1 MMQNHPAPR
10 QSIDFH
16 QYTLIT
22 YIVFFVSAVV
32 SGGLLSIVGVVM
44 AYIKREEMR
53 GTIYYEHMQFLIRT
67 FWITL
72 IASII
77 GAILSLVVIGLLVL
91 LLVVVWHIYRLVLG
105 MVRLYEHRTVN
116 PYAWLEF

>member
-1 MMQNHPAPR
+1 MENHPIPQQR
-10 QSIDFH
+10 IDFH
-16 QYTLIT
+16 QYTLVT
-22 YIVFFVSAVV
+22 YIVFAVSAVI
-32 SGGLLSIVGVVM
+32 SGGLFSIVGVVM

-77 GAILSLVVIGLLVL
+77 GVILSLVVIGFLVL
-91 LLVVVWHIYRLVLG
+91 FLVAVWHIYRLVLG
-105 MVRLYEHRTVN
+105 IVRLYERRTVN

>member
-22 YIVFFVSAVV
+22 YIVFFVYAVV
-32 SGGLLSIVGVVM
+32 SGGLLTIVGVVM

-77 GAILSLVVIGLLVL
+77 GAILSLVVIGFLVL
-91 LLVVVWHIYRLVLG
+91 LLVAVWHIYRLVLG